1 MKIASDALE
10 AVAATLVM
18 DYSRTMTMT
27 EADISNHYRKTTLP
41 LMIYNGPSDIAIE
54 FEGAQIIDVIACEV
68 FFLVKMTTKDMLGD
82 EVDELLEI
90 TKRLADK
97 TYAELNTDTIVAK
110 DILPY
115 TLEAVE
121 VMTDMFVGHKMI
133 IGLPFYNEGC

>member
-1 MKIASDALE
+1 MKIASDTLAI
-10 AVAATLVM
+10 VASTLDM

-27 EADISNHYRKTTLP
+27 EADISNHYRTTTLP

-54 FEGAQIIDVIACEV
+54 FEGAQIVDVIACEV
-68 FFLVKMTTKDMLGD
+68 FFLVKMTTKDMLGS

-97 TYAELNTDTIVAK
+97 AYAELNLVTVK
-110 DILPY
+110 DITPY
-115 TLEAVE
+115 ALEAVE